1 MKKILVALAILLVVG
16 GGVGYTM
23 YSNANSSN
31 VDVDRYGSFE
41 VVDGKT
47 SDLEIYVDSYSK
59 FQILLE
65 TMNEYYLSMR
75 LSLSKVDQFNY
86 ANKYVEKYIEVQE
99 EIYAYNAKVPIPTAF
114 EDLHESLIK
123 EIAYTDLISEEFGD
137 AIEKENFDKVEELIA
152 LQNAAQEEGLASTE
166 LIKHSKSDD
175 EYYLND

>member
-1 MKKILVALAILLVVG
+1 MKKILVALTILLLVG

-23 YSNANSSN
+23 YSNSNSTS
-31 VDVDRYGSFE
+31 VDMDRYGSFK
-41 VVDGKT
+41 VADGKT
-47 SDLEIYVDSYSK
+47 SDLEIYVDSYTK

-75 LSLSKVDQFNY
+75 LSSSQVEQFNY
-86 ANKYVEKYIEVQE
+86 ASKYVEKYIELQE
-99 EIYAYNAKVPIPTAF
+99 EIYAYNEKVAIPTEF

-152 LQNAAQEEGLASTE
+152 LQKSAHEEGLASTNMVE
-166 LIKHSKSDD
+166 YRKSESK
-175 EYYLND
+175 YHLND

>member
-1 MKKILVALAILLVVG
+1 MKKILVALTILLVVG

-59 FQILLE
+59 FQVLLE

-86 ANKYVEKYIEVQE
+86 ASKYVEKYIEVQE

-137 AIEKENFDKVEELIA
+137 AIEKENFDKVEDLIA
-152 LQNAAQEEGLASTE
+152 LQNAAHKEGLASTNMVE
-166 LIKHSKSDD
+166 YRKSESK
-175 EYYLND
+175 YHLND